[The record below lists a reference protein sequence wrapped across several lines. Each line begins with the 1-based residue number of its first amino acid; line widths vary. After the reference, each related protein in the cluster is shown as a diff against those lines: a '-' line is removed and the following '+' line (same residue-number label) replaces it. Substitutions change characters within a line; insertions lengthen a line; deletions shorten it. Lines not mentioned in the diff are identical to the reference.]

1 MFGGVGIFM
10 EKFESYCE
18 RVAKGMNTV
27 AAAGLFF
34 VMFIVLLN
42 IVLRGLFK
50 YSLAGVY
57 EIVQYGLLLL
67 VSMALSHNEFDDG
80 NIVITVI
87 LENLKPKTANIFYI
101 AAYIVS
107 VIGVSAIVYN
117 QYKMVF
123 AKYANNATTGV
134 LLIPH
139 WIIVAVLT
147 LGFLCLLL
155 TLVLKLVRL
164 ISRHKSLPDRAL
176 TKEERLEQENP
187 ADIDSAF

>member
-1 MFGGVGIFM
+1 MR
-10 EKFESYCE
+10 KFENYCE
-18 RVAKGMNTV
+18 KVAKGMNTV

-34 VMFIVLLN
+34 VMAIVALN
-42 IVLRGLFK
+42 ILLRVFF
-50 YSLAGVY
+50 SISIAGVY
-57 EIVQYGLLLL
+57 EIVQYGILLL

-87 LENLKPKTANIFYI
+87 VERLKPKTANIFFI
-101 AAYIVS
+101 TAYIVS

-117 QYKMVF
+117 QYNMIF
-123 AKYANNATTGV
+123 TKYANNATTGV

-155 TLVLKLVRL
+155 TLILKLVRF
-164 ISRHKSLPDRAL
+164 ISTHKSLPDKAL
-176 TKEERLEQENP
+176 TAEERAEQETLESLEKM
-187 ADIDSAF
+187 I